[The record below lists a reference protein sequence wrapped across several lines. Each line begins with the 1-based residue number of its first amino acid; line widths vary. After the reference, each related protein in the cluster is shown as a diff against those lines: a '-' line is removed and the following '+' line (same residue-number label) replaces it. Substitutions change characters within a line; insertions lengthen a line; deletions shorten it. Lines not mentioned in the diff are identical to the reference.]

1 VTGVER
7 VVLDAAFAALCLV
20 VAVETI
26 VLLDVLR
33 MTVRLRAEVYEAMPE
48 LARQEHLAGGTFV
61 DFEAPDLAGGG
72 TLRSA
77 DLGGATT
84 ALLFIRRDESEGPS
98 AGWLLDTV
106 AGLRHR
112 GEGRL
117 LVLCDGSRPA
127 CSELSSLVGP
137 DVPVLHDEEGRIRGR
152 YLVTATPAA
161 VLLDSEARVAQY
173 GTPDR
178 VPDREE
184 EAI

>member
-1 VTGVER
+1 VSGVER
-7 VVLDAAFAALCLV
+7 IVLEGAFAALCLV

-33 MTVRLRAEVYEAMPE
+33 LTVRLRAEVHEAMPAV
-48 LARQEHLAGGTFV
+48 ARQEHVEGGTFV
-61 DFEAPDLAGGG
+61 EFEAPDLVGGA

-77 DLGGATT
+77 DLRGAPT
-84 ALLFIRRDESEGPS
+84 ALLFILRDEREGPS

-117 LVLCDGSRPA
+117 LVLCDGSRSA
-127 CSELSSLVGP
+127 CSELSGLVGP
-137 DVPVLHDEEGRIRGR
+137 DVPVLHDEGGRIRGR

-161 VLLDSEARVAQY
+161 VLLDSEARIAGY
-173 GTPDR
+173 GMPDQ
-178 VPDREE
+178 VPDRDEE
-184 EAI
+184 VI